1 MDKASLEE
9 QIQAAGWHCLGFGYL
24 DFVQFGMKFEAGLLY
39 SSPSYVYIYR
49 EREMYYIQLYL
60 SYNSINYMLIHT
72 YIYIYI

>member
-39 SSPSYVYIYR
+39 SSPSYVC
-49 EREMYYIQLYL
+49 
-60 SYNSINYMLIHT
+60 
-72 YIYIYI
+72 IYI